1 MSNEIYEDLSKRERQ
16 IMDVI
21 HRLGEASVGEV
32 LEKLSNPPGY
42 NSVRMLM
49 NILEEKGHLKHRNE
63 KNKYFYS
70 ATLQK
75 DVVKKS
81 ALDHLLS
88 TYFNRSIPE
97 VMSTLLSQ
105 KRISA
110 TELEEL
116 SELIRKAKQS
126 DAEQKDS

>member
-1 MSNEIYEDLSKRERQ
+1 MPEEIYDDLSKRERQ
-16 IMDVI
+16 IMDII

-32 LEKLSNPPGY
+32 IEELSNPPGY
-42 NSVRMLM
+42 NSIRMLM

-75 DVVKKS
+75 EVVKKS
-81 ALDHLLS
+81 ALNHLLS
-88 TYFNRSIPE
+88 TYFNRSVPE

-105 KRISA
+105 KKISA
-110 TELEEL
+110 AELEEL
-116 SELIRKAKQS
+116 SNLIKKAKAG
-126 DAEQKDS
+126 DTRQKDS

>member
-1 MSNEIYEDLSKRERQ
+1 MSSEIYEDLSKRERQ
-16 IMDVI
+16 IMDII

-32 LEKLSNPPGY
+32 LEELSNPPGY

-75 DVVKKS
+75 EVVKKS

-88 TYFNRSIPE
+88 TYFNRSVPE
-97 VMSTLLSQ
+97 VMSALLSQ

-110 TELEEL
+110 NELEEL
-116 SELIRKAKQS
+116 SALIQKAKQS
-126 DAEQKDS
+126 DSQQKGS

>member
-88 TYFNRSIPE
+88 TYFNRSVPE

-126 DAEQKDS
+126 DAEQKES

>member
-1 MSNEIYEDLSKRERQ
+1 MSSEIYEDLSKRERQ
-16 IMDVI
+16 IMAII
-21 HRLGEASVGEV
+21 HRLGEASVGDV

-63 KNKYFYS
+63 KNKYYYS

-75 DVVKKS
+75 EVVKKS

-88 TYFNRSIPE
+88 TYFNKSIPD
-97 VMSTLLSQ
+97 VMSALLAQ
-105 KRISA
+105 KKVSP

-116 SELIRKAKQS
+116 SEMIQKAKEADQ
-126 DAEQKDS
+126 

>member
-1 MSNEIYEDLSKRERQ
+1 MSSEIYEDLSKRERQ
-16 IMDVI
+16 IMDII

-32 LEKLSNPPGY
+32 LEELSNPPGY

-63 KNKYFYS
+63 KNKYIYS

-75 DVVKKS
+75 EVAKKS

-88 TYFNRSIPE
+88 TYFNRSVPE
-97 VMSTLLSQ
+97 VMSALLSQ

-116 SELIRKAKQS
+116 SELIQKAKQTE
-126 DAEQKDS
+126 AKQKDC

>member
-1 MSNEIYEDLSKRERQ
+1 MSSEIYEDLSKRERQ
-16 IMDVI
+16 IMDII
-21 HRLGEASVGEV
+21 HRLGEASVGDV

-63 KNKYFYS
+63 KNKYYYS

-75 DVVKKS
+75 EVVKKS

-88 TYFNRSIPE
+88 TYFNKSIPD
-97 VMSTLLSQ
+97 VMSALLAQ
-105 KRISA
+105 KKVSP

-116 SELIRKAKQS
+116 SEMIQKAKEADQ
-126 DAEQKDS
+126 

>member
-126 DAEQKDS
+126 DAEQKES

>member
-1 MSNEIYEDLSKRERQ
+1 MSSEIYEDLSKRERQ
-16 IMDVI
+16 IMDII

-32 LEKLSNPPGY
+32 LEELSNPPGY

-75 DVVKKS
+75 EVVKKS

-88 TYFNRSIPE
+88 TFFNRSVPE
-97 VMSTLLSQ
+97 VMSALLSQ

-110 TELEEL
+110 NELEEL
-116 SELIRKAKQS
+116 SALIQKAKQS
-126 DAEQKDS
+126 DSQQKGS

>member
-1 MSNEIYEDLSKRERQ
+1 MSSEIYEDLSKRERQ
-16 IMDVI
+16 IMDII

-32 LEKLSNPPGY
+32 LDELSNPPGY

-49 NILEEKGHLKHRNE
+49 NILEEKGHLQHRNE

-75 DVVKKS
+75 EVVKKS

-88 TYFNRSIPE
+88 TYFNRSVPE
-97 VMSTLLSQ
+97 VMSALLSQ

-116 SELIRKAKQS
+116 SELIQKAKQS
-126 DAEQKDS
+126 DSQQKDS

>member
-1 MSNEIYEDLSKRERQ
+1 MSSEIYEDLSKRERQ
-16 IMDVI
+16 IMAII
-21 HRLGEASVGEV
+21 HRLGEASVGDV
-32 LEKLSNPPGY
+32 LGKLSNPPGY

-63 KNKYFYS
+63 KNKYYYS

-75 DVVKKS
+75 EVVKKS

-88 TYFNRSIPE
+88 TYFNKSIPD
-97 VMSTLLSQ
+97 VMSALLAQ
-105 KRISA
+105 KKVSP

-116 SELIRKAKQS
+116 SEMIQKAKEADQ
-126 DAEQKDS
+126 QKDS

>member
-16 IMDVI
+16 IMDIV

-32 LEKLSNPPGY
+32 LDELTNPPGY

-70 ATLQK
+70 ATAK
-75 DVVKKS
+75 KEAVKKS
-81 ALDHLLS
+81 ALNHLLS
-88 TYFNRSIPE
+88 TYFNKSVPE
-97 VMSTLLSQ
+97 VMSTLLAQ
-105 KRISA
+105 KKIST

-116 SELIRKAKQS
+116 SELIKSAREADKNKPQS
-126 DAEQKDS
+126 